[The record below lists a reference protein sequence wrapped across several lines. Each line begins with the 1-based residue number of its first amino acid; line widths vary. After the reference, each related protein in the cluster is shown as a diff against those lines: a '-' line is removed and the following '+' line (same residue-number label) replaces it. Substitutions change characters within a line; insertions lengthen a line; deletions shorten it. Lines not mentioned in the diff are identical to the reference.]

1 MPARK
6 GSKKLQEKQGLL
18 GKFQRNIKVLKEMNV
33 EVDNQFEKLHAL
45 EKFRTENIIKLKKL
59 NDEIESQENAISNK
73 QEKIEKLKIEVQNV
87 KSQTENLEV
96 EKEEK
101 YRIKITNRAVKRR
114 ITNPS
119 SHKLNLKAKSV
130 RRNETYQVCQ
140 AIHGGTAD
148 ITKPT
153 LIGMVETLTS
163 KFKSEELSKELLS
176 NKKSIKRS
184 LQAATLKDWTS
195 SYTDSNE
202 NKLRSM
208 NVYYSHNVMG
218 KRKYMNV
225 RKANRAA
232 TFEGHQV
239 PNFIPYKKL
248 AEQINQV
255 DIGTIHDV
263 NTLVSGNTNLEG
275 AYREP
280 AGFILKLAEFYLDRN
295 EERTDKLKAFE
306 TIPKKCLDSFMF
318 VLALGGD
325 GAPGTGTS
333 FLISFLNIGQRVASS
348 SENFLLFGAN
358 VDESSMV
365 VSAFVRKLEIDLQIL
380 EKTVFD
386 VKGRKVEFKV
396 GELPNDMK
404 MLAFLSGEL
413 TNSSTYFSSFA
424 NVSQA
429 DCNDFTKSFSSS
441 DPEAQC
447 KQWEYSKRL

>member
-101 YRIKITNRAVKRR
+101 YKIKITNRAVKRH

-163 KFKSEELSKELLS
+163 KFKSEEL
-176 NKKSIKRS
+176 
-184 LQAATLKDWTS
+184 
-195 SYTDSNE
+195 
-202 NKLRSM
+202 
-208 NVYYSHNVMG
+208 
-218 KRKYMNV
+218 
-225 RKANRAA
+225 
-232 TFEGHQV
+232 
-239 PNFIPYKKL
+239 
-248 AEQINQV
+248 
-255 DIGTIHDV
+255 
-263 NTLVSGNTNLEG
+263 
-275 AYREP
+275 
-280 AGFILKLAEFYLDRN
+280 
-295 EERTDKLKAFE
+295 
-306 TIPKKCLDSFMF
+306 
-318 VLALGGD
+318 
-325 GAPGTGTS
+325 
-333 FLISFLNIGQRVASS
+333 
-348 SENFLLFGAN
+348 
-358 VDESSMV
+358 
-365 VSAFVRKLEIDLQIL
+365 
-380 EKTVFD
+380 
-386 VKGRKVEFKV
+386 
-396 GELPNDMK
+396 
-404 MLAFLSGEL
+404 
-413 TNSSTYFSSFA
+413 
-424 NVSQA
+424 
-429 DCNDFTKSFSSS
+429 
-441 DPEAQC
+441 
-447 KQWEYSKRL
+447 